1 MIWYDWLILVLPVC
15 FVMWM
20 GFRSRRYVRG
30 VPDFLSAG
38 RLCGRYV
45 ISMGDVANSLSII
58 GLVTYIE
65 IHYRTGFSV
74 GFWSNVLMPLS
85 IVLGLTGFV
94 IYRFRETRAMSVG
107 QFFEMRYSRRFRI
120 VAAGLR
126 SLAEMVANMIMPAIA
141 ARFFIQMLD
150 LPATYHVLGLELS
163 TYVSLM
169 VLFLALAVSLICF
182 GGTLALV
189 ITDTIQGMILYPV
202 LACFVVFL
210 FWKFSVTEQIMP
222 VMADRVAGE
231 SFINPYD
238 IGNLRD
244 FNLFTVVIVAAYGA
258 VVNRGTFIGGGYTTA
273 AKSAQEQKMAGL
285 LGTWRSTIITVFY
298 ILIASALIAFLNHR
312 DFAVEAGE
320 VRKSLVARVA
330 DDVFKNDSRSREA
343 VKAAVADVPPQMHE
357 IGVDPP
363 LSQKENLDTAFLDI
377 VHQALLADARERVG
391 CDAREVAEPSAALI
405 DAEGRAND
413 DFQQCRT
420 LYNQLSLSVT
430 MRALLPHGLFGLF
443 ALLLFLAMLS
453 TDDTRIYSAAL
464 TIAQD
469 VVLPLKKKPFTPRG
483 HLWMIRIVSICIGV
497 FFLAGSYYVKQLDY
511 YQMFNTLACA
521 MWACGS
527 GAIMMFGLYSRF
539 GTTAGA
545 WTALGTSA
553 VLSGAYLYVQRSWA
567 DIVYPAIAKAG
578 LVDSFDRAL
587 RWLSSPFEP
596 YVHWEMDAVRC
607 PVNAIE
613 FNFFLSLLCI
623 LLYVVVSK
631 FTCKVPF
638 NLDRMLH
645 RGRYAICRD
654 GGPRAKD
661 GAAAPRPSFL
671 RFASR
676 IAGITPEYTRG
687 DKAIAWGVFA
697 YSFGYGFGLC
707 FLGVVAWNAIHP
719 WPVEWWSRYF
729 VGIYFVVPCIV
740 ACVTTVWF
748 GVGGV
753 IGLRQLFRDLRA
765 RKETNV
771 LDDGRVEGH
780 ISLADKQ
787 RLEAV
792 DRENM
797 EQTK

>member
-1 MIWYDWLILVLPVC
+1 M
-15 FVMWM
+15 
-20 GFRSRRYVRG
+20 
-30 VPDFLSAG
+30 
-38 RLCGRYV
+38 
-45 ISMGDVANSLSII
+45 
-58 GLVTYIE
+58 
-65 IHYRTGFSV
+65 
-74 GFWSNVLMPLS
+74 
-85 IVLGLTGFV
+85 
-94 IYRFRETRAMSVG
+94 
-107 QFFEMRYSRRFRI
+107 
-120 VAAGLR
+120 AGLLGTWR
-126 SLAEMVANMIMPAIA
+126 NAIINVFYVLIA
-141 ARFFIQMLD
+141 AALIAFLNHKDFAPEANAVRKD
-150 LPATYHVLGLELS
+150 L
-163 TYVSLM
+163 
-169 VLFLALAVSLICF
+169 
-182 GGTLALV
+182 
-189 ITDTIQGMILYPV
+189 
-202 LACFVVFL
+202 
-210 FWKFSVTEQIMP
+210 SV
-222 VMADRVAGE
+222 RVAGE

-363 LSQKENLDTAFLDI
+363 LSQKENLDTAFLDV
-377 VHQALLADARERVG
+377 VHQALLADARERVSG
-391 CDAREVAEPSAALI
+391 TGDPGAEPPSEAALI

-521 MWACGS
+521 MWSCGS

-553 VLSGAYLYVQRSWA
+553 ALSGAYLYVQRSWA
-567 DIVYPAIAKAG
+567 DVVYPAIAKAG

-613 FNFFLSLLCI
+613 YNFFLSLLCI

-631 FTCKVPF
+631 LTCKVPF

-645 RGRYAICRD
+645 RGRYAL
-654 GGPRAKD
+654 RAND
-661 GAAAPRPSFL
+661 GAAAQQMKGAATQQMEGGAARQMMGAATRQMENNPSFPPKADPSFVGKADT
-671 RFASR
+671 RHSAAGGPSFRRRRPVIRCVASAMQR
-676 IAGITPEYTRG
+676 IVGITPEYTRG

-707 FLGVVAWNAIHP
+707 FLGVVAWNAIRP